1 MFVSL
6 VLQGT
11 RNKLLL
17 GWQAS
22 VQGLSNALTEIET
35 QTKLK
40 VFLRPPV
47 FIAVRFTVRMEMVDH
62 CSFDRKLNESLES
75 L

>member
-1 MFVSL
+1 M
-6 VLQGT
+6 
-11 RNKLLL
+11 
-17 GWQAS
+17 
-22 VQGLSNALTEIET
+22 QGLSNALTEIET